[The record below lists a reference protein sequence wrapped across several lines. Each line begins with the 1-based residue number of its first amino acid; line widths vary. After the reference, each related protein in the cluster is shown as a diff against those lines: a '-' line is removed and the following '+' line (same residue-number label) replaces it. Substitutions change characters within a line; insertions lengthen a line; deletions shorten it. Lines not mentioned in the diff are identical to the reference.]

1 MPNRRICIDSS
12 VLIPPG
18 QVSDP
23 DAVWLL
29 SAIGPDLPLII
40 PRLIAQEVNRNLTT
54 TTQVRQFYRLFS
66 AHDVAFIVDE
76 PIPRVQVGKYVG
88 LGLPEK
94 ADAFVGV
101 FVEWLQISYLI
112 SANRHFLRDL
122 QTESFRVLAPAEFR
136 ARFQSNTH

>member
-76 PIPRVQVGKYVG
+76 PIPRALVEKYVG
-88 LGLPEK
+88 LGLAEK
-94 ADAFVGV
+94 ADAFVGA
-101 FVEWLQISYLI
+101 FVEWLQKFYLI